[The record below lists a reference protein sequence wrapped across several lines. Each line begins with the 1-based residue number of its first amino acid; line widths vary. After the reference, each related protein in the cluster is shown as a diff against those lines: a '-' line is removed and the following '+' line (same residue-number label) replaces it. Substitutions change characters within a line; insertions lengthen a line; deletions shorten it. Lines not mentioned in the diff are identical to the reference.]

1 MNKKALKYRILQIF
15 QNLGF
20 VRKRIVTR
28 YFLGKNFRVI
38 EGTFRDTP
46 EKDES
51 WLFNIAKYHKVI
63 FDIGANIGQSAFLML
78 YHETVEKIVLV
89 DPNPEALALAAEN
102 LIINGLSPK
111 AHFIPAFLSDRSGE
125 KIEFY
130 TVLSG
135 AAGSKFK
142 SFAQTASKLNSH
154 FTVSTLTVDE
164 LCAYLNLYPS
174 LVKIDVEGA
183 EIDVLNGAV
192 QLVKLA
198 RPIFFVEIHSGPELG
213 ITKNTQNILT
223 WCERQ
228 SYQAWYLKVKKPLT
242 NELIKER
249 GGFHAL
255 LLPENCTFPEYLL
268 KIEENESIRLVS

>member
-1 MNKKALKYRILQIF
+1 MNRKALKYRILQIF

-20 VRKRIVTR
+20 VRKRIIAR
-28 YFLGKNFRVI
+28 HFLGKNYRVV

-51 WLFNIAKYHKVI
+51 WLFNVAKYHKVI

-102 LIINGLSPK
+102 LIMNGLSPK
-111 AHFIPAFLSDRSGE
+111 AYFIPAFLSNQSGE

-142 SFAQTASKLNSH
+142 SFAQTANKLNAH

-164 LCAYLNLYPS
+164 LCASLNLYPS
-174 LVKIDVEGA
+174 LVKVDVEGA
-183 EIDVLNGAV
+183 EMDVLNGAV
-192 QLVKLA
+192 KLA
-198 RPIFFVEIHSGPELG
+198 KMTRPLFFVEIHSGPELS
-213 ITKNTQNILT
+213 ITENTQNILT
-223 WCERQ
+223 WCQ
-228 SYQAWYLKVKKPLT
+228 HHGYQAWYLRLKKPLT
-242 NELIKER
+242 KELIKER

-255 LLPENCTFPEYLL
+255 LLPENCPFPEYLL
-268 KIEENESIRLVS
+268 KIEESESIRLVS